1 MIHITESQYKA
12 IYNAFDND
20 TFGEKDDIEREIE
33 VRDAGLDATLKVG
46 AVAYDGRYGIAYAF
60 YNVELA
66 TFIDGGYEVPNDFDP
81 DQFIRL
87 YKQAS

>member
-1 MIHITESQYKA
+1 MIHITELQYKA

-20 TFGEKDDIEREIE
+20 TFGEVDDIEREIE

-46 AVAYDGRYGIAYAF
+46 AVAYEGRYGVAYAF
-60 YNVELA
+60 YNVELE
-66 TFIDGGYEVPNDFDP
+66 TFIDGGFEVPNDFDP
-81 DQFIRL
+81 NQFIRL